1 MAGHSAEDIQKHVKT
16 YLFVF
21 AALAVLTVVTVALSW
36 LHIPT
41 VWVAVAL
48 AMLVATVKA
57 TLVACYF
64 MHLLSERTAL
74 FSILILCVIFF
85 VALMLLPVVTSSET
99 HSLQNHVT

>member
-21 AALAVLTVVTVALSW
+21 VALAVLTVITVAVSW

-41 VWVAVAL
+41 VWVAVAV
-48 AMLVATVKA
+48 AMLIASVKA

-85 VALMLLPVVTSSET
+85 IALMLLPVITATET
-99 HSLQNHVT
+99 HSLQSHVT

>member
-1 MAGHSAEDIQKHVKT
+1 MAGHGAEDIQKHVKT

-21 AALAVLTVVTVALSW
+21 AALAVLTIVTVAVSW

-41 VWVAVAL
+41 VWVAVAV
-48 AMLVATVKA
+48 AMLIAAVKA

-64 MHLLSERTAL
+64 MHLLSERNAL

-85 VALMLLPVVTSSET
+85 IVLMLLPVVTSTET
-99 HSLQNHVT
+99 ASLQSHVT